1 MPSPFPGMDPYLESD
16 MWQEFH
22 GTLANAI
29 RQQLLTV
36 LPPQYVALL
45 SKRYALYSP
54 SVSLLDLPAET
65 RAIYPDVH
73 VAESPPRVAEAAV
86 AYDTHTNTPPSAQL
100 PSFMAE
106 EVPLLSIEVQDVAS
120 RRLVTAIEILSPV
133 NKVGL
138 GWAEYEA
145 KRRDLLM
152 RPVHLL
158 EIDLLRR
165 GRRITLDGAPPP
177 ADYYCYLSR
186 FTHRPLTDVWA
197 IGLRDPLPVVP
208 VPLLPP
214 DADVAL
220 DLQRAV
226 NACYDLVRYER
237 LLDYTALP
245 PPPPLSESD
254 SRWLKERLATAGLA
268 PEQADAN
275 STE

>member
-36 LPPQYVALL
+36 LPPKYVALL

-54 SVSLLDLPAET
+54 SVSLLDLPDET
-65 RAIYPDVH
+65 RVIYPDVH
-73 VAESPPRVAEAAV
+73 VAESPSRVAEAVV
-86 AYDTHTNTPPSAQL
+86 AYDIRTNTPPSAQL

-197 IGLRDPLPVVP
+197 IGLRDRLPVVP

-214 DADVAL
+214 DADVPL
-220 DLQRAV
+220 DLQRGV
-226 NACYDLVRYER
+226 NACYDLVHYER
-237 LLDYTALP
+237 LLDYTAPP
-245 PPPPLSESD
+245 PPPPLSETD
-254 SRWLKERLATAGLA
+254 AAWLD
-268 PEQADAN
+268 EQLRTRRTPAVDPA
-275 STE
+275 SG